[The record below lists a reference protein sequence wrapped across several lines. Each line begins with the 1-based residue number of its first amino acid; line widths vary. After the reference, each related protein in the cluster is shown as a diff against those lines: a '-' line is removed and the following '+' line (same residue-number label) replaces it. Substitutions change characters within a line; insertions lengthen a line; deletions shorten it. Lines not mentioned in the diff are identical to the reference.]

1 MNLAS
6 ACPAVGSARI
16 CCLGGLFDWQL
27 SCRRCKCSHLAK
39 VCTPD
44 EEPSFLKSHFVRVGV
59 FMRHRTVDGVFGA
72 FSTFVAVLGVCSVE
86 VVDGI
91 DRMQLDLGEISV
103 ADPVELRSGLGGRG
117 PRHVSLS

>member
-1 MNLAS
+1 MFPFGEGVYAGRGALIPEIAFCQSQCFYAS
-6 ACPAVGSARI
+6 
-16 CCLGGLFDWQL
+16 
-27 SCRRCKCSHLAK
+27 SHCGWC
-39 VCTPD
+39 VWGD
-44 EEPSFLKSHFVRVGV
+44 F
-59 FMRHRTVDGVFGA
+59 
-72 FSTFVAVLGVCSVE
+72 TFVAVLGVCSVE